1 MNTVNQHEY
10 IYCINYMKKCSD
22 LLKISQQT
30 FSLALT
36 FFHRFNNHY
45 KNKNS
50 KNTENLKNE
59 INEDEIIDPN
69 INIPLDNELLCC
81 TCLYLA
87 CKSNEVNRKIRDVIN
102 VGYRV
107 LHPEE
112 KTLKI
117 DDIFWKFCNS
127 LVNSELI
134 LLRVLKFDVNTKL
147 AYQYLLRFFQD
158 YLISDFCDLKY
169 EYKSNSLNLENI
181 LRYLTQISWSFI
193 NDCYLNPEICINYSH
208 KSIAVASLYFGMK
221 SLNIKLSKPFPQ
233 WCHELSSKLNPDEI
247 LDIIHDQINFYNN
260 KSHIMIENNK

>member
-1 MNTVNQHEY
+1 MNQYEY
-10 IYCINYMKKCSD
+10 AYYIKYMKKCSD

-36 FFHRFNNHY
+36 FFHKFNNHY
-45 KNKNS
+45 K
-50 KNTENLKNE
+50 LKN
-59 INEDEIIDPN
+59 INNQENQIKEKIIDPE
-69 INIPLDNELLCC
+69 IDTPLDNELLCC

-107 LHPEE
+107 QHPEE

-117 DDIFWKFCNS
+117 DDNFWKFCNS

-147 AYQYLLRFFQD
+147 AYQYLQRFFQD

-169 EYKSNSLNLENI
+169 DYKRSISLNLENV
-181 LRYLTQISWSFI
+181 LRHLTQVSWSFI

-208 KSIAVASLYFGMK
+208 KAIAIASLYFGLK
-221 SLNIKLSKPFPQ
+221 NLNIGIYKTFSQ
-233 WCHELSSKLNPDEI
+233 WCHELYSKINPDDV
-247 LDIIHDQINFYNN
+247 LKIIQHQINFYNN
-260 KSHIMIENNK
+260 IPLNNI

>member
-1 MNTVNQHEY
+1 MNQEEY
-10 IYCINYMKKCSD
+10 LHSINYMKRCSD

-45 KNKNS
+45 KIKNS
-50 KNTENLKNE
+50 KNNIKKNIENSN
-59 INEDEIIDPN
+59 DEIIDPE
-69 INIPLDNELLCC
+69 IEIPLDNELLCC

-102 VGYRV
+102 VGYKV

-117 DDIFWKFCNS
+117 DDSFWKFCNS

-169 EYKSNSLNLENI
+169 EYNNNLFNLENI
-181 LRYLTQISWSFI
+181 LRYLTQIAWSFI
-193 NDCYLNPEICINYSH
+193 NDCYLNPEICIKYSH
-208 KSIAVASLYFGMK
+208 KAIAIASLYFGMK
-221 SLNIKLSKPFPQ
+221 SLHIKMFKPFPQ
-233 WCHELSSKLNPDEI
+233 WCHEMNSKINPDDV
-247 LDIIHDQINFYNN
+247 LGKIN
-260 KSHIMIENNK
+260 I